1 MKKRWM
7 FLAFLASLVIAILW
21 QRVDAI
27 SNFGHSLLDPVFG
40 SLLDWN
46 IFWGMTIIVFILS
59 VIMTL
64 IQKYGV
70 DQEALKEIK
79 KEQKKLQADMKKYK
93 EHPDKLME
101 FNQQQIEIMGRMFKI
116 SMGSIVYTAIPF
128 VIFFRWFYDYF
139 AVVDYQFFGF
149 LSWFWFYLIFS
160 IILSS
165 ILRKIFKL
173 A

>member
-1 MKKRWM
+1 MKKRWI
-7 FLAFLASLVIAILW
+7 FLAFLASLVIALLW

-40 SLLDWN
+40 RLLDWN
-46 IFWGMTIIVFILS
+46 IFWGMSIIVVILS
-59 VIMTL
+59 IIMTL

-79 KEQKKLQADMKKYK
+79 KEQKKLQEDMKKYK

-101 FNQQQIEIMGRMFKI
+101 FNQKQIEIMGRMFRI
-116 SMGSIVYTAIPF
+116 SMGSVVYTAIPF

-149 LSWFWFYLIFS
+149 LSWFWFYLIVS

-165 ILRKIFKL
+165 IFRKVFKV